1 MKCWQNCEADVL
13 SQSSKKKKR
22 GDLEF
27 SELGVEEMVRQ
38 QGVSEDYRECEK
50 NLRGGQ
56 KGLLVGRS

>member
-38 QGVSEDYRECEK
+38 QGVSED
-50 NLRGGQ
+50 
-56 KGLLVGRS
+56 